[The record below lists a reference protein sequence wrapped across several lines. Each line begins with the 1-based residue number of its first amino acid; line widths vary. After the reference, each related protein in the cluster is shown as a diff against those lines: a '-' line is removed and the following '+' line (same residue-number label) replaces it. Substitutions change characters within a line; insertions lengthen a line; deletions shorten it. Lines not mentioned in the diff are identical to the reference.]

1 MARRGR
7 RKGRRGT
14 RGRRSDTSFTM
25 SIPITAYITEGN
37 KVDLSFTDVF
47 PIATTTY
54 MMGVPWR
61 LKSFTASFTLK
72 PPSPQITPDPAIIQV
87 ELNSAGNNNV
97 EAINSLRILVIPYQ
111 TITRT
116 LRMKGPNLWKEDE
129 QRKQALITIQNV
141 DTKSEATAAST
152 CFILATVRIQF
163 GKIPFDFKS
172 KIQSVSHLAHS
183 VRLPSAPLDLKG
195 MELSDEPSP

>member
-1 MARRGR
+1 
-7 RKGRRGT
+7 
-14 RGRRSDTSFTM
+14 
-25 SIPITAYITEGN
+25 
-37 KVDLSFTDVF
+37 
-47 PIATTTY
+47 

-97 EAINSLRILVIPYQ
+97 EAINSMRILVIPYQ

-152 CFILATVRIQF
+152 CFLLATVRIQF